1 MGLVVV
7 GWWLYKSIET
17 SRDIAIKKI
26 NLNKLFGESQFE
38 SCKVVVWYQSMM
50 ALNL

>member
-1 MGLVVV
+1 M
-7 GWWLYKSIET
+7 
-17 SRDIAIKKI
+17 KKI

-38 SCKVVVWYQSMM
+38 SCKVVVWYQSM